1 MVCPCLRVSQE
12 DIEQAIEN
20 GASNFKDVKK
30 KTKIVTKCGKCK
42 NRAKCLVREIFA
54 KQDMIEEAE
63 QGVCLGCQGD
73 FFEPL
78 EGGEEGT
85 KKEKPCK
92 KKKGCKKEKSC
103 IGKKEK
109 KKEKQKKKKEKEKK
123 KEKKA
128 KKKEKK
134 QEKKKKKE
142 KVFSEEYT
150 GTVI

>member
-54 KQDMIEEAE
+54 KQEMIEEAQE
-63 QGVCLGCQGD
+63 GVCLGCQGD

-78 EGGEEGT
+78 ECGEEGT

-92 KKKGCKKEKSC
+92 KKKECKNEKSC

-109 KKEKQKKKKEKEKK
+109 KKEQLFEFAFPEPN
-123 KEKKA
+123 ETGYDYRDAVHPTEELDEIMKA
-128 KKKEKK
+128 FDFYKPA
-134 QEKKKKKE
+134 
-142 KVFSEEYT
+142 EE
-150 GTVI
+150 